1 MDSDEADSIDSF
13 FSHESTNS
21 DVSTYTCATASD
33 SPIYQQQRMLY
44 ETLCAQKNR
53 RAVTRYIKK
62 RRTSVE
68 RGARWHSTQE
78 DIDATTNLDSI
89 LVATVLRKKSQ
100 SFRLYKKI

>member
-13 FSHESTNS
+13 FTTESIRS
-21 DVSTYTCATASD
+21 DISTQTCSTASD

-62 RRTSVE
+62 RKSSVE

-78 DIDATTNLDSI
+78 DIDVMENLDSV
-89 LVATVLRKKSQ
+89 LVATTLRKKSQ
-100 SFRLYKKI
+100 TFRLYKKI